1 MRQLWGYSQ
10 VLWGR
15 RMVFALVSSML
26 YATDTYGTYSMP
38 GSWSDGDTF
47 AGAHYD
53 GNGSGDDAYGV
64 SFPLPPPTRSYEALL
79 LGTRSLV
86 AVGH

>member
-1 MRQLWGYSQ
+1 
-10 VLWGR
+10 
-15 RMVFALVSSML
+15 MVFALLSSML

-64 SFPLPPPTRSYEALL
+64 SFPLPPPTWSCEALEL
-79 LGTRSLV
+79 W
-86 AVGH
+86 